1 MNDPQGPLTM
11 STIYRSIRRS
21 SIGLTI
27 ELQGPANTAT
37 TSLRRQSAIIDETF
51 RCGSSDVDRLVE
63 YFGARRRDVISR
75 LASGERVSLFLPQRD
90 PAPIRVTKAE
100 WRRAYF
106 TLGELVRWR
115 FLRHLPEY
123 PLKPHQEEG
132 VNWLR
137 SRQAAILA
145 DDMGLGKTLQAI
157 AAFELLHRAGKV
169 ENALVVCPKSLIG
182 VWEAELR
189 LWAPRLCNV
198 ALYTPVSGS
207 IWNSVATQCH
217 VGITNYEA
225 IRSSGPSTGMFD
237 VLILDEVHRLKNSS
251 SLNYQACYNLEPKV
265 TWGLSGTP
273 LENKPGDLTAILH
286 LLDRKRIAPS
296 EERLPLVSLRSL
308 ARGHVLRRDK
318 TALSEELSQ
327 VTDKLDL
334 VALAPEQKEAYETVL
349 KDAKSYSTAGGWIAT
364 FNRLRAIC
372 DYDPETEAS
381 SKVDRAL
388 VILQSVAQLGEKA
401 VVFSWRLDPL
411 RLLGDRLAGQCGRSS
426 FKVITGETSAAER
439 SSIVSMFQTSEE
451 PRFLLCS
458 MRATS
463 EGLTLTAA
471 NHVVFLNEWWNPAVN
486 AQARDRVNR
495 IGQGK
500 DVVVY
505 RLRTLGTVESELARI
520 LEAKSEL
527 FDEVINRLTMA
538 TSTPDDQSVPAALA
552 GFLEGTSGG
561 A

>member
-1 MNDPQGPLTM
+1 M
-11 STIYRSIRRS
+11 
-21 SIGLTI
+21 
-27 ELQGPANTAT
+27 
-37 TSLRRQSAIIDETF
+37 
-51 RCGSSDVDRLVE
+51 
-63 YFGARRRDVISR
+63 
-75 LASGERVSLFLPQRD
+75 
-90 PAPIRVTKAE
+90 
-100 WRRAYF
+100 
-106 TLGELVRWR
+106 
-115 FLRHLPEY
+115 Y

-132 VNWLR
+132 VDWLR
-137 SRQAAILA
+137 TRQAAILA

-157 AAFELLHRAGKV
+157 AAFELLHRTGDV

-182 VWEAELR
+182 VWEAELS

-198 ALYTPVSGS
+198 ALHTPVSPR
-207 IWNSVATQCH
+207 IWSVLAMQCQ

-225 IRSSGPSTGMFD
+225 IRSSGPAKGAFD

-251 SLNYQACYNLEPKV
+251 SLNYRACYNLEPKV

-273 LENKPGDLTAILH
+273 LENRAGDLTAILH
-286 LLDRKRIAPS
+286 LLDRKRISPS

-308 ARGHVLRRDK
+308 ARAHVLRRDK
-318 TALSEELSQ
+318 TVLSEELSQ

-334 VALAPEQKEAYETVL
+334 VALAPQQKQAYEEVL

-372 DYDPETEAS
+372 DYDPKTEVS

-411 RLLGDRLAGQCGRSS
+411 RLLEDRLAVQCGRAS
-426 FKVITGETSAAER
+426 FMVITGETSAAER
-439 SSIVSMFQTSEE
+439 SRIVSLFQTSEE

-520 LEAKSEL
+520 LEEKSEL
-527 FDEVINRLTMA
+527 FNEIINRLTIA
-538 TSTPDDQSVPAALA
+538 TSYQDDQSIPAALA
-552 GFLEGTSGG
+552 GFLEGSLGG
-561 A
+561 R

>member
-1 MNDPQGPLTM
+1 M
-11 STIYRSIRRS
+11 SRICQSIRRS
-21 SIGLTI
+21 PIGLTI
-27 ELQGPANTAT
+27 DLQVPREGTTAST
-37 TSLRRQSAIIDETF
+37 RGSPPISDETF
-51 RCGSSDVDRLVE
+51 RCGYSEVDRLVE
-63 YFGARRRDVISR
+63 YLEARRSDVLSR
-75 LASGERVSLFLPQRD
+75 VASGERVSLFLPQRD
-90 PAPIRVTKAE
+90 PAPIRVMKGE
-100 WRRAYF
+100 SRHAYF

-115 FLRHLPEY
+115 FLRNLPTY
-123 PLKPHQEEG
+123 PLKPHQEDG

-137 SRQAAILA
+137 NRQAAILA
-145 DDMGLGKTLQAI
+145 DDMGMGKTLQAI
-157 AAFELLHRAGKV
+157 AAFELLHRTGEV

-182 VWEAELR
+182 VWEAELS

-198 ALYTPVSGS
+198 ALYTPVSRQV
-207 IWNSVATQCH
+207 WNAVATQCQ

-225 IRSSGPSTGMFD
+225 IRSSGPDPGMFD

-251 SLNYQACYNLEPKV
+251 SLNYQACYNLQPKV

-286 LLDRKRIAPS
+286 LLDRKRISPS

-308 ARGHVLRRDK
+308 ARAHVLRRNK
-318 TALSEELSQ
+318 TALSDELSQ

-334 VALAPEQKEAYETVL
+334 VALAPEQKEAYEGVL
-349 KDAKSYSTAGGWIAT
+349 KDVKSYATAGGWIAT

-372 DYDPETEAS
+372 DFDPETEAS

-388 VILQSVAQLGEKA
+388 VILQSVSQLGEKA

-411 RLLGDRLAGQCGRSS
+411 RLLGDRLAMQCGRDS
-426 FKVITGETSAAER
+426 FQVITGETSAAER
-439 SSIVSMFQTSEE
+439 SRIVSLFQTSRE

-527 FDEVINRLTMA
+527 FDEVINRLTMV
-538 TSTPDDQSVPAALA
+538 TSCPDDQSVPAALT
-552 GFLEGTSGG
+552 GFLEGSLGD

>member
-1 MNDPQGPLTM
+1 M
-11 STIYRSIRRS
+11 SMIQQSIRRS

-27 ELQGPANTAT
+27 ELHA
-37 TSLRRQSAIIDETF
+37 SLEVETGQAGMQSLFGDETF
-51 RCGSSDVDRLVE
+51 RCDFSDVAGLLQYLE
-63 YFGARRRDVISR
+63 ARRGDVLSR
-75 LASGERVSLFLPQRD
+75 VASGETLSLFLPQRD
-90 PAPIRVTKAE
+90 PAPIRVTKGE
-100 WRRAYF
+100 SRHAYF

-115 FLRHLPEY
+115 FLRNLPEY
-123 PLKPHQEEG
+123 PFKPHQEEG
-132 VNWLR
+132 VDWLR
-137 SRQAAILA
+137 TRQAAILA

-157 AAFELLHRAGKV
+157 AAFELLHRTGQV

-182 VWEAELR
+182 VWEAELS

-198 ALYTPVSGS
+198 ALYAPVSRQ
-207 IWNSVATQCH
+207 IWNAVATQCQ

-225 IRSSGPSTGMFD
+225 IRAIGPSPGKFD

-273 LENKPGDLTAILH
+273 LENKPGDLTSILH
-286 LLDRKRIAPS
+286 LLDRKRVSPS
-296 EERLPLVSLRSL
+296 EERLPAVSLRSL
-308 ARGHVLRRDK
+308 ARAHVLRRDK
-318 TALSEELSQ
+318 TALSKELSQ

-334 VALAPEQKEAYETVL
+334 VALAPQQREAYEEVL
-349 KDAKSYSTAGGWIAT
+349 KDAKSYATAGGWIAT
-364 FNRLRAIC
+364 FNRLRSIC

-411 RLLGDRLAGQCGRSS
+411 RLLGNRLAVQCGQSS
-426 FKVITGETSAAER
+426 FKVITGETSADER
-439 SSIVSMFQTSEE
+439 SRIVSLFQTSEE
-451 PRFLLCS
+451 PQFLLCS

-505 RLRTLGTVESELARI
+505 RLRTLGTVESELERI

-527 FDEVINRLTMA
+527 FDEIINRLTMA
-538 TSTPDDQSVPAALA
+538 TGGPDDQSVPAELA
-552 GFLEGTSGG
+552 GFLEGSLGD